1 MSLVN
6 ENEAQLVRLTLNTC
20 YRMPTWLYFSIAIY
34 CVMNSAV
41 TENVENEKIFLL
53 SSLRN
58 KVKSWDNMSRLIR
71 ELK

>member
-20 YRMPTWLYFSIAIY
+20 CRMPKWLYFSIAIY
-34 CVMNSAV
+34 CVINSAA

-58 KVKSWDNMSRLIR
+58 QVKSWDNMSRLIR